1 MILVLSIMG
10 LSVALVLPRISAII
24 DQAQAH
30 TVFFDFQ
37 RQVLDLHRDAFH
49 SETAL
54 ALVSSGEFVDE
65 PQADPPPAEVQLRT
79 PWTYRLSEPMTIDS
93 GGNCATVN
101 VDLIKDGR
109 PVVRLEGHGADCRFS
124 RVVGQ

>member
-1 MILVLSIMG
+1 MILVLSIMS
-10 LSVALVLPRISAII
+10 LSVALILPRISTLI

-54 ALVSSGEFVDE
+54 SVVSSGNFIDD
-65 PQADPPPAEVQLRT
+65 PQADPVPAEVRLRT
-79 PWTYRLSEPMTIDS
+79 PWSYRLDQPMTIDS
-93 GGNCATVN
+93 GGNCSAVTVE
-101 VDLIKDGR
+101 LIKAGR

-124 RVVGQ
+124 RVFT

>member
-1 MILVLSIMG
+1 MILVLSIMS
-10 LSVALVLPRISAII
+10 LSVALILPRISTLI

-37 RQVLDLHRDAFH
+37 RQVLDLHRGAFH

-54 ALVSSGEFVDE
+54 AVVSSGEFVDDAE
-65 PQADPPPAEVQLRT
+65 ADPLPAEVRLRA

-93 GGNCATVN
+93 GGNCAPVT
-101 VDLIKDGR
+101 VDLVKAGR

-124 RVVGQ
+124 RVFS